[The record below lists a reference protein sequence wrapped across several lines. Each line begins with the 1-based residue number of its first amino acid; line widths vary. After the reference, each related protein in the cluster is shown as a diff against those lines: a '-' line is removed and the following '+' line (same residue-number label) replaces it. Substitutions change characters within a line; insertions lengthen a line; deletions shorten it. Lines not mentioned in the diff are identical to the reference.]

1 MTTKP
6 VDYQAIKNHIAT
18 HEDAMV
24 RFLRDMVAIPS
35 ESAEERDVIAR
46 IRQEM
51 EDVGFDEVIVDGL
64 GNIRGRMGSGA
75 HVLAMDA
82 HVDTVGIGDPGTWE
96 HDPYEGKLE
105 DGVIYGRGAAD
116 QEGGMAAMVYG
127 AKAIKDLDLAGD
139 YQLWVTGTVMEEDC
153 DGLCWQYL
161 LREKILT
168 PEVVVITE
176 PTNLHVYR
184 GHRGRMELEVRTQ
197 GKSAHGAMPHLGD
210 NAIYKMGPIIADIE
224 RLNERLDDTADP
236 FLGKGTCTISDI
248 RSTSPSLCAVAD
260 SCTIHVDRRLT
271 VGEDEASSVAELLAL
286 PSVKA
291 AEAEVTVLDYAR
303 ESYTGLVYPTKKYYP
318 TWVVKEDAP
327 ITRASMEVAG
337 GVLDDAPILG
347 RWDFSTNGVATCGM
361 FDVPTIGF
369 GPGNEIHAHTTEDQC
384 PVDDLRKAAAFYAAF
399 PKVYLAT
406 KA

>member
-6 VDYQAIKNHIAT
+6 VDYQAIKNHIAA
-18 HEDAMV
+18 HQDAMV

-51 EDVGFDEVIVDGL
+51 EAVGFDEVIVDGL

-82 HVDTVGIGDPGTWE
+82 HIDTVGIGDPGMWE

-184 GHRGRMELEVRTQ
+184 GHRGRMEFEVRTQ

-210 NAIYKMGPIIADIE
+210 NAVYKMAPIIADIE

-236 FLGKGTCTISDI
+236 FLGKGTCTIS
-248 RSTSPSLCAVAD
+248 
-260 SCTIHVDRRLT
+260 
-271 VGEDEASSVAELLAL
+271 
-286 PSVKA
+286 
-291 AEAEVTVLDYAR
+291 
-303 ESYTGLVYPTKKYYP
+303 
-318 TWVVKEDAP
+318 
-327 ITRASMEVAG
+327 
-337 GVLDDAPILG
+337 
-347 RWDFSTNGVATCGM
+347 
-361 FDVPTIGF
+361 
-369 GPGNEIHAHTTEDQC
+369 
-384 PVDDLRKAAAFYAAF
+384 
-399 PKVYLAT
+399 
-406 KA
+406 